1 MLISAIALNKAG
13 SLLVGLFRKTRD
25 AEEPEAA
32 GEPIDCIINC
42 SALSWSKASEDE
54 WKSVLWVEK
63 LDARLSNAVN
73 NMLLAQIRSAVSL
86 REN

>member
-13 SLLVGLFRKTRD
+13 STLVGLFRKTRD

-42 SALSWSKASEDE
+42 SALSFSWSKASEDE
-54 WKSVLWVEK
+54 
-63 LDARLSNAVN
+63 
-73 NMLLAQIRSAVSL
+73 
-86 REN
+86 